1 MERKGGSTA
10 VVTTETVARG
20 LTKTVTTPAEEKAL
34 RMRYGAPV
42 ELDAP
47 LPKAHGD
54 NEELADELL
63 LLEMRLLSA
72 LKRQKA
78 MAQGGGKPAAPA
90 PKARNATKSKVVAA
104 LKSKKR

>member
-10 VVTTETVARG
+10 VVTTESVARA
-20 LTKTVTTPAEEKAL
+20 LTKTTTTQVEEQAL
-34 RMRYGAPV
+34 RMRYGAKV
-42 ELDAP
+42 DLEAP

-54 NEELADELL
+54 NEELGDELL

-78 MAQGGGKPAAPA
+78 MAQGHKPAPA
-90 PKARNATKSKVVAA
+90 KVRSAAKAKVVAA
-104 LKSKKR
+104 LKSKKK

>member
-10 VVTTETVARG
+10 VVTTQTVARA
-20 LTKTVTTPAEEKAL
+20 LTKTTTTPTEEKAL

-54 NEELADELL
+54 NEELGDELL

-72 LKRQKA
+72 LKRQRA
-78 MAQGGGKPAAPA
+78 MMGRKFCLPINKTVG
-90 PKARNATKSKVVAA
+90 ATAFCPSG
-104 LKSKKR
+104 LIT

>member
-1 MERKGGSTA
+1 MERKGGNTA
-10 VVTTETVARG
+10 VVTTETVARA
-20 LTKTVTTPAEEKAL
+20 LTKTATSPAEEKAL

-54 NEELADELL
+54 NEELGDELL

-72 LKRQKA
+72 LKRQRA
-78 MAQGGGKPAAPA
+78 MQTGAKVAAA

-104 LKSKKR
+104 LKSKKK

>member
-10 VVTTETVARG
+10 VVTTETVARA
-20 LTKTVTTPAEEKAL
+20 LTKTTTTPVEEKAL

-42 ELDAP
+42 DLDAP

-72 LKRQKA
+72 LKRQRA
-78 MAQGGGKPAAPA
+78 MTQGGSKPAPVAKSRNGT
-90 PKARNATKSKVVAA
+90 KAKVVAA
-104 LKSKKR
+104 LKSRKKR

>member
-10 VVTTETVARG
+10 VVTTETVARA

-47 LPKAHGD
+47 LPRAHGD
-54 NEELADELL
+54 NEELGDELL

-78 MAQGGGKPAAPA
+78 MAQGQKPPAAA
-90 PKARNATKSKVVAA
+90 KARNATRSKVVAA
-104 LKSKKR
+104 LKSKKK

>member
-20 LTKTVTTPAEEKAL
+20 LAKTVTTPAEEKAL

-54 NEELADELL
+54 NEELGDELL
-63 LLEMRLLSA
+63 LLEMRLLNA
-72 LKRQKA
+72 LKRQRA
-78 MAQGGGKPAAPA
+78 MQQGHKPAAVAKP
-90 PKARNATKSKVVAA
+90 RNATKSKVVSA
-104 LKSKKR
+104 LKSKKK

>member
-10 VVTTETVARG
+10 VVTTETVARA
-20 LTKTVTTPAEEKAL
+20 LTKTTTTPTEEKAL

-54 NEELADELL
+54 NEELGDELL

-72 LKRQKA
+72 LKRQRA
-78 MAQGGGKPAAPA
+78 MAAGHKPAPVAKTRSA
-90 PKARNATKSKVVAA
+90 AKSKVISA
-104 LKSKKR
+104 LKSKKK

>member
-10 VVTTETVARG
+10 VVTTETVARA
-20 LTKTVTTPAEEKAL
+20 LTKTTTTPAEEKAL
-34 RMRYGAPV
+34 RMRYGAGV
-42 ELDAP
+42 DLDAP
-47 LPKAHGD
+47 LPKAAGD

-78 MAQGGGKPAAPA
+78 MAAGNKPPA
-90 PKARNATKSKVVAA
+90 VAKTRSATKSKVISA
-104 LKSKKR
+104 LKSKKK

>member
-20 LTKTVTTPAEEKAL
+20 LTKTVTTPTEEKAL

-54 NEELADELL
+54 NEELGDELL

-72 LKRQKA
+72 LKRQRA
-78 MAQGGGKPAAPA
+78 MQAGNKPAAVAARP
-90 PKARNATKSKVVAA
+90 RNATKSKVVAA
-104 LKSKKR
+104 LKSKKK

>member
-78 MAQGGGKPAAPA
+78 MAQGGGKPAAA
-90 PKARNATKSKVVAA
+90 PKARNTTKSKVVAA

>member
-10 VVTTETVARG
+10 VVTTETVARA
-20 LTKTVTTPAEEKAL
+20 LTKTTTTPAEEKAL
-34 RMRYGAPV
+34 RMRYGAAV
-42 ELDAP
+42 ELDEP
-47 LPKAHGD
+47 LPRAAGD

-78 MAQGGGKPAAPA
+78 MAAGNKPAPVA
-90 PKARNATKSKVVAA
+90 KARSATKSKVISA
-104 LKSKKR
+104 LKSKKK

>member
-1 MERKGGSTA
+1 MERKGAGTA

-20 LTKTVTTPAEEKAL
+20 LTKTTVTQSEEKAL
-34 RMRYGAPV
+34 RMRYGAPA

-47 LPKAHGD
+47 LPTAHGD
-54 NEELADELL
+54 NEALGDELL

-72 LKRQKA
+72 LKRQRA
-78 MAQGGGKPAAPA
+78 LASGRASAAAAP
-90 PKARNATKSKVVAA
+90 KTRNATKSKVVSA